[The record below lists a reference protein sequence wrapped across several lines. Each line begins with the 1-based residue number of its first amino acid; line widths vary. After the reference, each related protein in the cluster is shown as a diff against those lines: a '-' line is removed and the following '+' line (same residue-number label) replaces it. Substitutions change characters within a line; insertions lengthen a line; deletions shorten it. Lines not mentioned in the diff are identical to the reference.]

1 MKQKT
6 PSTTQYTPT
15 HLRTPM
21 TQHNTLTKRIC
32 TRAPRWR
39 SRVLLAA
46 MLTTPA
52 PLLFA
57 QAAPALGEPTAT
69 EQATDVRIPE
79 GPLVTKGL
87 VMNFDQASLK
97 TVLDY
102 LADKAG
108 LIIINEVEL
117 QGRITIF
124 NKQPMSLDEAI
135 NVLNT
140 VLFEEK
146 FTAVRRDRVLKIVSL
161 EDAKRQS
168 IPVHYGNDP
177 NNIPKTDTIITQ
189 IVPISFANADEIRED
204 LDDLIDDEFAEMTSN
219 RSSNAI
225 IITDSQANIRRLVQI
240 ISSLDKAVE
249 KVTEVR
255 VFKLEFADAD
265 DTARLIE
272 ATFEE
277 SVNEDEVFGRLIQQR
292 FGGDRRGR
300 GDNNQQQQQAPGT
313 AKTPVS
319 AESDTRTNSIV
330 VSADPETMLKVA
342 EIIDELDS
350 DNTAK
355 DSVLIYNVKNMQ
367 ATDLA
372 DIFNNLFESSLSSS
386 NDQRFSGAAG
396 GNNGAGNT
404 RGTRVQ
410 SANAIAATGNQGA
423 ADLVGQV
430 SAVANED
437 SNTLLILTPEKNF
450 SRVQEILDE
459 LDKPVP
465 QVLIRVLVSEV
476 TYDDSVDFGVEFEG
490 INVGS
495 TTDDNIL
502 SNFDLFDSTLGL
514 NYLMF
519 SGDNFR
525 MAVRALNATGQFDVL
540 SRPYLLTADNQEATI
555 NVGQRV
561 PILTNS
567 RVDESGDIIS
577 TIDYEDVGIILTVT
591 PQINSEGLVVMDV
604 SQIISSIADQ
614 AIPVAPD
621 QDAVVFNQRELTTQ
635 VAVGHGQTVVIGGLV
650 QDQLSETIRKVPWLG
665 DLPIIGPA
673 FRRTE
678 RSKVKTELLLFL
690 TPEVIETPDQLTPA
704 AEKIKSESET
714 LDNAIEPGRMKE
726 HLDKLKPTPGNDGP
740 MAPGE
745 STGPQNKSSEG
756 AKEGEDSNDDLVQ
769 PNEPS
774 EQSSSQDDALRERLQ
789 QWRSES

>member
-1 MKQKT
+1 MNQ
-6 PSTTQYTPT
+6 PSQLSTAILLSLALPV
-15 HLRTPM
+15 
-21 TQHNTLTKRIC
+21 
-32 TRAPRWR
+32 APA
-39 SRVLLAA
+39 LAQDVA
-46 MLTTPA
+46 SN
-52 PLLFA
+52 
-57 QAAPALGEPTAT
+57 AAPAEQTQAVSIEQGPVIT
-69 EQATDVRIPE
+69 E
-79 GPLVTKGL
+79 GL
-87 VMNFDQASLK
+87 VMNFDQATLK

-102 LADKAG
+102 LAKESG
-108 LIIINEVEL
+108 LIIINEADL
-117 QGRITIF
+117 QGRVTIF
-124 NKQPMSLDEAI
+124 NRQPMSLDDAI
-135 NVLNT
+135 DVLNT

-146 FTAVRRDRVLKIVSL
+146 LTAVRRGKVLKVVSL

-177 NNIPKTDTIITQ
+177 DKIPETDTIVTQ
-189 IVPISFANADEIRED
+189 VVPIRFANADEIED
-204 LDDLIDDEFAEMTSN
+204 DLEDLIDDDFAEMTAN
-219 RSSNAI
+219 QSSNAI
-225 IITDSQANIRRLVQI
+225 IITDTQANIRRLVQI
-240 ISSLDKAVE
+240 IASLDKSVE

-272 ATFEE
+272 ATFEAAV
-277 SVNEDEVFGRLIQQR
+277 SEDEVVGRLIQQR
-292 FGGDRRGR
+292 FSGGR
-300 GDNNQQQQQAPGT
+300 GGPSSRGGSSNQRQQQTQARSE
-313 AKTPVS
+313 VS
-319 AESDTRTNSIV
+319 AEADTRTNSIV

-342 EIIDELDS
+342 EIIEELDA

-355 DSVLIYNVKNMQ
+355 DSVLIYHVKNMQ

-372 DIFNNLFESSLSSS
+372 VIFNNLFEDTTSSA
-386 NDQRFSGAAG
+386 NDQRFGGGNG
-396 GNNGAGNT
+396 GNNTQSG

-410 SANAIAATGNQGA
+410 SANAVAATGNAGA

-437 SNTLLILTPEKNF
+437 TNTVLILTPEKNF
-450 SRVQEILDE
+450 PRVQEILDE

-476 TYDDSVDFGVEFEG
+476 TYDDSLDLGVEFEG

-495 TTDDNIL
+495 TTNDNIR
-502 SNFDLFDSTLGL
+502 SDFDLFDSTLGL

-519 SGDNFR
+519 DGDNFR
-525 MAVRALNATGQFDVL
+525 LAVRALSATGRFDVL
-540 SRPYLLTADNQEATI
+540 SRPYLLTADNQEAVI

-650 QDQLSETIRKVPWLG
+650 QDELSETIRKVPLVGDIPLLG
-665 DLPIIGPA
+665 E
-673 FRRTE
+673 FFKRTE

-714 LDNAIEPGRMKE
+714 LDNAVEPGRMQD
-726 HLDKLKPTPGNDGP
+726 HLDKLRATPGN
-740 MAPGE
+740 E
-745 STGPQNKSSEG
+745 GPQPPDTVTLP
-756 AKEGEDSNDDLVQ
+756 EGETEENEDADAQEDEDAQ
-769 PNEPS
+769 PAE
-774 EQSSSQDDALRERLQ
+774 DDALLGRLER
-789 QWRSES
+789 WRTEPKPE

>member
-1 MKQKT
+1 MNHSLLPIKSGQSGT
-6 PSTTQYTPT
+6 RRWASAA
-15 HLRTPM
+15 L
-21 TQHNTLTKRIC
+21 LTALVGAYGPI
-32 TRAPRWR
+32 A
-39 SRVLLAA
+39 
-46 MLTTPA
+46 
-52 PLLFA
+52 FA
-57 QAAPALGEPTAT
+57 QAAANEPEPEPVA
-69 EQATDVRIPE
+69 DVRLPD
-79 GPLVTKGL
+79 GPLVTNGL

-102 LADKAG
+102 LAEKAG
-108 LIIINEVEL
+108 LIIVNEAEL
-117 QGRITIF
+117 RGRITIF
-124 NKQPMSLDEAI
+124 NKKPMSLDEAV

-146 FTAVRRDRVLKIVSL
+146 FTAVRRDRVLKIVTL

-168 IPVHYGNDP
+168 IPVKYGNDP
-177 NNIPKTDTIITQ
+177 DAIPQNDTIVTQ
-189 IVPISFANADEIRED
+189 IVPIKFAEADDIRED
-204 LDDLIDDEFAEMTSN
+204 LEDLIDDEFAEMTAN
-219 RSSNAI
+219 DSSNAI

-249 KVTEVR
+249 KVTEVK

-277 SVNEDEVFGRLIQQR
+277 QVDQEELIGRAISRR
-292 FGGDRRGR
+292 FSRGR
-300 GDNNQQQQQAPGT
+300 GRNDDDDQGSNTSRTQ
-313 AKTPVS
+313 VS

-330 VSADPETMLKVA
+330 VSADPETMVRIG
-342 EIIDELDS
+342 EIIGELDS

-355 DSVLIYNVKNMQ
+355 DSVLIYHVRNMQ
-367 ATDLA
+367 APNLA
-372 DIFNNLFESSLSSS
+372 DIFNSLFESSLSAD
-386 NDQRFSGAAG
+386 NDQRFGDGAG
-396 GNNGAGNT
+396 GGG

-437 SNTLLILTPEKNF
+437 SNTLLVLTPEKNF
-450 SRVQEILDE
+450 ARVQEILDE
-459 LDKPVP
+459 LDRPVP

-476 TYDDSVDFGVEFEG
+476 TYDDALDIGVEFEG

-502 SNFDLFDSTLGL
+502 TDFDLFDSTLGL

-525 MAVRALNATGQFDVL
+525 MAIRALNATGKFDVL

-567 RVDESGDIIS
+567 RVDENGDIIS

-621 QDAVVFNQRELTTQ
+621 QNAVVFNQRELTTQ

-650 QDQLSETIRKVPWLG
+650 QDQLTETIRKVPLLG
-665 DLPIIGPA
+665 ELPIVGA
-673 FRRTE
+673 LFRRTE

-690 TPEVIETPDQLTPA
+690 TPEVIESPAQLTPA
-704 AEKIKSESET
+704 SEKIKSESET
-714 LDNAIEPGRMKE
+714 LDKAIEPGRMKQ
-726 HLDKLKPTPGNDGP
+726 HLEKLKPTPGNEAFRGSDDTDAADAEQDNGAARVEGDP
-740 MAPGE
+740 AVVPDA
-745 STGPQNKSSEG
+745 EG
-756 AKEGEDSNDDLVQ
+756 ADPSPRRD
-769 PNEPS
+769 NELMRRL
-774 EQSSSQDDALRERLQ
+774 EKWQDER
-789 QWRSES
+789 

>member
-1 MKQKT
+1 MTKD
-6 PSTTQYTPT
+6 TPT
-15 HLRTPM
+15 SDQQHKPTNHRTTM
-21 TQHNTLTKRIC
+21 NQQHKNTKPHN
-32 TRAPRWR
+32 ASASHWR
-39 SRVLLAA
+39 SAALLAGLLILHTPVA
-46 MLTTPA
+46 FGQDAPAQDLPA
-52 PLLFA
+52 PAGL
-57 QAAPALGEPTAT
+57 AA
-69 EQATDVRIPE
+69 DVRVPE

-87 VMNFDQASLK
+87 VMNFDQVSLK

-102 LADKAG
+102 LAEKAG
-108 LIIINEVEL
+108 LIIINEAEL

-124 NKQPMSLDEAI
+124 NKKPMSLDEAI

-168 IPVHYGNDP
+168 IPVQYGNDP
-177 NNIPKTDTIITQ
+177 DAIPQTDTIVTH
-189 IVPISFANADEIRED
+189 IVPIKFASADEIRED

-219 RSSNAI
+219 QSSNAI

-249 KVTEVR
+249 KVTEVK

-272 ATFEE
+272 STFEQT
-277 SVNEDEVFGRLIQQR
+277 VNEDEVFGRLIQQR
-292 FGGDRRGR
+292 FGGGR
-300 GDNNQQQQQAPGT
+300 GGRGGDNQQQQRGPNT
-313 AKTPVS
+313 ARTKVS

-330 VSADPETMLKVA
+330 VSADPEAMVKIA
-342 EIIDELDS
+342 EIIKELDS

-355 DSVLIYNVKNMQ
+355 DSVLIYHVKNMQ

-372 DIFNNLFESSLSSS
+372 DIFNNLFESTLSST
-386 NDQRFSGAAG
+386 NDQRFGGTTGGANGNG
-396 GNNGAGNT
+396 GG

-410 SANAIAATGNQGA
+410 SANAVAATGNDGA

-437 SNTLLILTPEKNF
+437 SNTILILTPEKNF
-450 SRVQEILDE
+450 VRVQEILDE

-476 TYDDSVDFGVEFEG
+476 TYDNALDFGVEFEG

-525 MAVRALNATGQFDVL
+525 LAVRALNATGQFDVL

-604 SQIISSIADQ
+604 SQVISSIADQ

-650 QDQLSETIRKVPWLG
+650 QDQLSETIRKVPMLG
-665 DLPIIGPA
+665 DLPFVGPI

-714 LDNAIEPGRMKE
+714 LDNAVEPGRMQE
-726 HLDKLKPTPGNDGP
+726 HLEKLKPTPGNNGP
-740 MAPGE
+740 MTPGNTDAPSGDTTDQE
-745 STGPQNKSSEG
+745 LDAEQT
-756 AKEGEDSNDDLVQ
+756 SNQD
-769 PNEPS
+769 NELL
-774 EQSSSQDDALRERLQ
+774 QRLE